1 MGCVDWH
8 PSLYVSDATWHLTLR
23 KWSFW
28 KTKDQEE
35 CVCMPVCIHVVV
47 CLCWNLCICICMKQ
61 GGKHRNAVWHCIPK
75 NVPPPPVHHNHRW
88 QVTETERG
96 RVLGTMHAGLLFLYT
111 FLGQQVTPVPH
122 IRCREEKGR
131 QKEGSGQ
138 LAEISAVGSACTVLT
153 VCV

>member
-1 MGCVDWH
+1 MGYVDWY

-35 CVCMPVCIHVVV
+35 CMCMPVCIHVFV
-47 CLCWNLCICICMKQ
+47 CLSWILRICICMKQ

-75 NVPPPPVHHNHRW
+75 NVPPFYPLQHIA
-88 QVTETERG
+88 TTGDRG
-96 RVLGTMHAGLLFLYT
+96 RVLGTIHAGLLFLFT
-111 FLGQQVTPVPH
+111 FLDQQVTPVPH

-138 LAEISAVGSACTVLT
+138 PAEISAVGSTCTVLT
-153 VCV
+153 VCE